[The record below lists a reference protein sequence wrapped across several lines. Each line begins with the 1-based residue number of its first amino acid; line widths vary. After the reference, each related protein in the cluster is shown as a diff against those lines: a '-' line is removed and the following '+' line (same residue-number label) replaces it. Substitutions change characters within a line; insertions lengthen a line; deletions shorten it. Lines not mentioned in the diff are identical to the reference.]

1 MSELRCP
8 GPFPAAPSPGV
19 ARFGEAQRVVHLG
32 VKRRK
37 RWKSGGV
44 RATGGEGPGE
54 RRVRGG
60 LWAVGRVHPRRKCA
74 KGRTAGNSMSQ
85 AVVQGTA
92 RWAARRHRHGKE
104 EQRGARQG
112 ALHPTP
118 RGTYWEM
125 VPVVVALTTHS
136 RSRVLKGTSTM
147 LTFSASSRKL
157 SGYTKWWVV
166 LLPTSASNPVVGAL
180 FILEEKGEN
189 THGSHSP
196 RSRGPAG
203 TSGQGS
209 TSLRLREARRVV

>member
-1 MSELRCP
+1 M
-8 GPFPAAPSPGV
+8 
-19 ARFGEAQRVVHLG
+19 
-32 VKRRK
+32 VKR
-37 RWKSGGV
+37 SS
-44 RATGGEGPGE
+44 EGPGKGPSN
-54 RRVRGG
+54 RRPG
-60 LWAVGRVHPRRKCA
+60 
-74 KGRTAGNSMSQ
+74 
-85 AVVQGTA
+85 
-92 RWAARRHRHGKE
+92 
-104 EQRGARQG
+104 
-112 ALHPTP
+112 
-118 RGTYWEM
+118 GTYWEM

-203 TSGQGS
+203 TSGQRS
-209 TSLRLREARRVV
+209 TPRPPPL